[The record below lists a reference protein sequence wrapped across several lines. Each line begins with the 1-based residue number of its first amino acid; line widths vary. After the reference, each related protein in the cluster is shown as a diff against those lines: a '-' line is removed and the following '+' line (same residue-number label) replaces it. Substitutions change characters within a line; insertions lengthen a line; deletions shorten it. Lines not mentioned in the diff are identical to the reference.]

1 MKVKLRDILYTIL
14 TFIIVMVISY
24 IFILKVLAVGY
35 APGPI
40 SLNSPGVSPA
50 EPSTGNI
57 QKLEGDPKAYSY
69 KGYAAYKDFDL
80 FPIDNIEFN
89 ASPDRFCA
97 EHGTPYGSYHGST
110 SIGGDYHKT
119 HYITSHKASGKISDP
134 KGDIDTNAL
143 IYIDSNLNVDKSKL
157 ASADLDG
164 WRKITE
170 EPNNVVRTNWVYQD
184 KKIEF
189 DCEGY
194 YSGPRVGKGSISD
207 GGMAFLL
214 ACYKQTPA
222 ERQSTT
228 YSGDPLQH
236 ALWDWF
242 GQGGGSSLRSVA
254 ETYDR
259 YHEKSKTPDIDT
271 VPETDNF
278 GTTIDSTGNTY
289 TVGPFKMSDYYR
301 AEKEKVSGGSYKVTR
316 ISATEYEMLSDAE
329 KAECVMTSSDSYEKY
344 EFIPSPGGSTETL
357 QDRFTSV
364 SGKNNSESDY
374 NLKGSIVEAYA
385 ILTNESGGIYEKKL
399 DFIPEPNESFNITLT
414 KDEIKEYDELLDIKF
429 IYQRIHAAGS
439 GTFWDG
445 RQYEYT
451 FTEKDAEQSSCSYSC
466 RHGNYNGHHES
477 CSPGTS
483 GVPYDGECTH
493 TWCVDC
499 DEGSRDCGD
508 PECTS
513 CPHPYHDCGGTDSDS
528 HSGDGDS
535 PYTYTC
541 RHGHG
546 NCWYFHW
553 TNDPA
558 ETSDFAQDGFAG
570 AGWLQVS
577 RDTYKIRVAV
587 PLKTQMAIYKY
598 ITKVDHVG
606 ENLNLFN
613 GGDSRKYP
621 DMLWQD
627 AIDKKHIDPVKVE
640 RGDRV
645 EYKVIIE
652 NKSRF
657 PTQVKVKDT
666 LPELNDTN
674 DCVVLEIPSEIQNSE
689 WITVEAK
696 SQNEYTIVI
705 RTTQPTGESGCKDGS
720 CVSKNGGSH
729 DKYNNVIEFI
739 TKNDTAEH
747 MRFDRWG
754 GEGKTATHGE
764 HRYGNIVNTKDN
776 YITDPAQLREK
787 DADTYVIKE
796 YNVSIEKFIY
806 DVKHNED
813 VDLGSV
819 ADGLDTSV
827 IHNSE
832 GRNRKTLGADAEN
845 IKKNNPVY
853 VEYGDIVTYKIVV
866 YNTTDNTGTDFDIP
880 SRDNEPY
887 WQPDKVY
894 VNLKDT
900 LPQKYSELDVKV
912 EDAPAPILSTSS
924 AAGASEHSISI
935 GATESES
942 GGEFTITDL
951 MVPAGQTRTV
961 TVTLKVEEYEK
972 GTIEEN
978 NVKFDP
984 KEMRNI
990 NKGPSGRADDKF
1002 CVIKNHSTNL
1012 ETSDWYILNNY
1023 NTFTDKYVYKY
1034 DEKMQHQNQT
1044 EGYSQDGYVS
1054 NADGTLIKS
1063 RRNESPGTENWIVTS
1078 KHPTVEERKIV
1089 TEKEKYKKEFPV
1101 SVEKTETIVYRIA
1114 VTNVSNTL
1122 TDAGKIDSGKKPET
1136 QVRTSTVTDHM
1147 EIGLTFKGVT
1157 AAIYSDANGE
1167 NKVKDVAV
1175 SDNLLETDK
1184 EIDGRHYNVH
1194 EFTVG
1199 NETIV
1204 NPGQTIIYEVTVLI
1218 DQSNMYLFDLENNA
1232 TLTKLTN
1239 INNTDS
1245 EEREV
1250 KNDKYN
1256 EDISPQDKEGSS
1268 DFVRMKD
1275 LVIGG
1280 WVWVDFDKNGLKDDK
1295 VRDESDK
1302 AYFNLDDNAMKRDV
1316 VVKLYRANGENGEL
1330 IRTTKTDSTGFYTF
1344 GKGSDNAFGWRT
1356 NDYNYAEGLPTSDT
1370 YKLGQNLNIDYYQ
1383 RVEKATN
1390 KDANGNYQ
1398 ANSVPFN
1405 YYIEFEYDGV
1415 VFKSTEFY
1423 SGMDNLEK
1431 DPTVNNYGE
1440 AKDPYKTPG
1449 DSNALEFTDIREEF
1463 NKKYEYITY
1472 DKAYDV
1478 NKTNGVSLAFDKTNH
1493 TSQLIEDPS
1502 RTITARS
1509 FIKADTIQGKYDSS
1523 HKDWNPAP
1531 CTSSIS
1537 NTNLLW
1543 LFSFDSSKDNNET
1556 PETEYLKDINLGL
1569 ELREDVDINLSKDVY
1584 SVKTTINGEQM
1595 EYFYNKNNSVNG
1607 EMSSAEGDEDNKL
1620 YLNDFIIKTPYGLD
1634 LYESDYKMRV
1644 EQYKANAVKAYK
1656 GINGES
1662 ELNVEVTYRI
1672 TVANKSINDDET
1684 LPKDKMKDTKL
1695 KAKISEIVDLYDS
1708 NFMKYNSP
1716 DDKIDIKLANAQGYL
1731 EDATIKVAEAWYF
1744 KQDDSGDYIIG
1755 DGVFS
1760 KTYADD
1766 SGNVYKKPVFV
1777 KADSTAIGSETRYK
1791 KVDLTLKNTS
1801 MLGEGG
1807 NSEKENS
1814 NNFTADGYNTIYIT
1828 GMENDPD
1835 LDIAEGENIDI
1846 YVKYVLDKDNLEVRN
1861 ENSDYSDTQTSSTD
1875 TFVGADGSVLTTI
1888 STAYESTFTLHRSL
1902 KLKDHVVEKDVKTE
1916 RGLENIAQVNLY
1928 SIWYEDGKPASIV
1941 DMDSNAG
1948 NIGNTNDELVDKL
1961 KDNVDSASRKSTVEQ
1976 AKKEKTGKYTSADN
1990 WDPYYEDTTYKTG
2003 IELTADGTEWTKE
2016 EASAKHPN
2024 LKIQKYKMLRE
2035 LSGMVWDD
2043 ARTESDAADSLNSQ
2057 YSGDGIFDGDK
2068 DNPKEKQEKA
2078 LDNVNVPTNY
2088 INEFTKNVEDKTKEK
2103 FDFNVR
2109 NAKVELIEIVEI
2121 PSSVTGTG
2129 KSHYYEEILGN
2140 VTWQQA
2146 QHIRTNGEGL
2156 YTVNG
2161 FIPGR
2166 YIVRFTY
2173 GDTIKDLTNAE
2184 VTYAETSGTP
2194 RENAVDYA
2202 RTDMQIFNG
2211 QDYKTTKYAYNL
2223 DEYVADD
2230 SEGVAK
2236 IASTESTIDKYA
2248 ARHNSET
2255 GAISDNDVV
2264 MTALER
2270 PDLSDA
2276 RDDEIR
2282 RLDVNN
2288 YSEIMI
2294 NEKAEVLKGLA
2305 NSTGLAETRLD
2316 GDAEDKGLS
2325 INYYKYFEDDEY
2337 QSQKEEYL
2345 DELTNKT
2352 YMEAETV
2359 EFLVKPEKLDYEQT
2373 TTQSYYVK
2381 LSGGKD
2387 YYYNDLDTIV
2397 NNIITERRYKI
2408 ENIDMG
2414 IEYRPETNISLTKEI
2429 DTIQLVTSDNE
2440 VLVDL
2445 KMKTREENGR
2455 VIHYI
2460 DTENSKGAE
2469 NVQIVSNTYDI
2480 DPLLEGIIDVYEEQR
2495 QGFIYVAVDEDIL
2508 QGCRVVLTYKFLAEN
2523 NSEVDRI
2530 SNRLNNIRFYA
2541 NSDTNALKSTY
2552 ATVGALNS
2560 ILAADTTG
2568 AEVEGTEYTA
2578 NNFARNIVKFDV
2590 YEEDAQNIT
2599 YRNRP
2604 KTMILDEINNINDGD
2619 GTNGYFGKYVGYTY
2633 YIGEDP
2639 NNLDTISELKFD
2651 VVIDYVDT
2659 DLEFEQVSQS
2669 NGVKFTEVGSAGSGD
2684 DSDLEGALNT
2694 GKDIVNQFGV
2704 ANQNWSNRSTLPAT
2718 NLSRYLFKLNS
2729 PWGAINQALKAI
2741 ETTPPETTPGDPT
2754 NPIKKVEQ
2762 IAADM
2767 LTDIQGIK
2775 YKSLVMTVSDK
2786 VSDSDEN
2793 NNNNLFSKY
2802 LQPSVVNE
2810 EKSVATV
2817 YLPVSKLLATET
2829 DTDNMLYENIAEVSQ
2844 FTVLTGRRTNF
2855 DTTIGNVDIHEVLK
2869 QNEEKTPEDDPYD
2882 KFGSIEY
2889 VTAALETDTSSTETI
2904 TLTPPTGLMKNRRV
2918 IFEAIDTT
2926 RDVTQTAVIAIA
2938 VVVIVLIITK
2948 FTIIKVK
2955 KKRYK

>member
-1 MKVKLRDILYTIL
+1 MKSKIKDILHIML
-14 TFIIVMVISY
+14 IFIAVMVICG
-24 IFILKVLAVGY
+24 IFIIKVLAVGY
-35 APGPI
+35 QSGPI
-40 SLNSPGVSPA
+40 ALNSPGVSSA
-50 EPSTGNI
+50 EPATGNI
-57 QKLEGDPKAYSY
+57 QKLEGDPKTYSY
-69 KGYAAYKDFDL
+69 KGYAAYTDFDL

-89 ASPDRFCA
+89 KSPDRFCA
-97 EHGTPYGSYHGST
+97 EHGTPYGSYDGNT
-110 SIGGDYHKT
+110 SIGSDYHKV
-119 HYITSHKASGKISDP
+119 HKITSHNASGKIPDP
-134 KGDIDTNAL
+134 KGDIDRNAL
-143 IYIDSNLNVDKSKL
+143 IFINDNLNVDKSKL
-157 ASADLDG
+157 ASADLYG
-164 WRKITE
+164 WRKVSE
-170 EPNNVVRTNWVYQD
+170 VPNNVVRTNWVYQD

-189 DCEGY
+189 DCEGH
-194 YSGPRVGKGSISD
+194 YSGPRIGMGSISD
-207 GGMAFLL
+207 GGIAFLL

-222 ERQSTT
+222 ERQATT
-228 YSGDPLQH
+228 YSGDPLQK
-236 ALWDWF
+236 AIWDWF
-242 GQGGGSSLRSVA
+242 GQGGNSSLKPIA

-278 GTTIDSTGNTY
+278 GTTIDSTGDTY

-301 AEKEKVSGGSYKVTR
+301 AEKEKLSGAGSYKVTTVT
-316 ISATEYEMLSDAE
+316 AAEYESMSDAE
-329 KAECVMTSSDSYEKY
+329 KAECVLVSTNTYEKY
-344 EFIPSPGGSTETL
+344 EFIPSAGGPTETL
-357 QDRFTSV
+357 QDRFTAV

-374 NLKGSIVEAYA
+374 DLTGSIVEAYA
-385 ILTNESGGIYEKKL
+385 ILTNESGRTYEKKL
-399 DFIPEPNESFNITLT
+399 DFIPEPNESFNITLS

-429 IYQRIHAAGS
+429 IYQRVHAAGS

-451 FTEKDAEQSSCSYSC
+451 FTEKDAKQSSCRYYCRNSY
-466 RHGNYNGHHES
+466 GLYHES
-477 CSPGTS
+477 CSPGSKST
-483 GVPYDGECTH
+483 PYTGTCRH
-493 TWCVDC
+493 T
-499 DEGSRDCGD
+499 GY
-508 PECTS
+508 TS
-513 CPHPYHDCGGTDSDS
+513 CRSCSNPDHSCHDSGYTRKS
-528 HSGDGDS
+528 HTGDGDS

-541 RHGHG
+541 GHDHG

-577 RDTYKIRVAV
+577 RDTYTIRVAV

-606 ENLNLFN
+606 EDINVFN

-645 EYKVIIE
+645 EYKVILE

-666 LPELNDTN
+666 LPELNDSN

-720 CVSKNGGSH
+720 CVSKNGGEH
-729 DKYNNVIEFI
+729 DKYNNIIEFI

-764 HRYGNIVNTKDN
+764 HRYGNMVNTKDN

-806 DVKHNED
+806 DVSHNEE

-819 ADGLDTSV
+819 ADGVDTSV
-827 IHNSE
+827 IHDSE
-832 GRNRKTLGADAEN
+832 ERNRKTLGADAEN

-853 VEYGDIVTYKIVV
+853 IEYGDIVTYKIVV
-866 YNTTDNTGTDFDIP
+866 YNTTDNTGTDFDIS
-880 SRDNEPY
+880 SRDDEPY

-894 VNLKDT
+894 VNLKDK
-900 LPQKYSELDVKV
+900 LPTKYSELDVKV
-912 EDAPAPILSTSS
+912 EDAPAPILSSSS
-924 AAGASEHSISI
+924 AAGADEHTISI

-951 MVPAGQTRTV
+951 MVPAGQTRIV

-984 KEMRNI
+984 EEMRNI

-1034 DEKMQHQNQT
+1034 NEKMQHQNET
-1044 EGYSQDGYVS
+1044 ERYSQGGYVS
-1054 NADGTLIKS
+1054 DGNGVLIKS
-1063 RRNESPGTENWIVTS
+1063 RRNEAPGTSTVTD
-1078 KHPTVEERKIV
+1078 KHGMIDTVKV
-1089 TEKEKYKKEFPV
+1089 VDSKEKYKKEFPV
-1101 SVEKTETIVYRIA
+1101 SVEKTETVVYRIA
-1114 VTNVSNTL
+1114 VTNEAKEATTVNT
-1122 TDAGKIDSGKKPET
+1122 INSGKKPAT

-1147 EIGLTFKGVT
+1147 EVGLTLKGIT

-1167 NKVKDVAV
+1167 NKVKDVTSVA
-1175 SDNLLETDK
+1175 SNLVQANK
-1184 EIDGRHYNVH
+1184 EKDGRYYNVY

-1232 TLTKLTN
+1232 TLTRLTN

-1245 EEREV
+1245 EDREV
-1250 KNDKYN
+1250 KNQKYN

-1316 VVKLYRANGENGEL
+1316 VVKLYRAVGENGEL

-1344 GKGSDNAFGWRT
+1344 GRGSDNAFGWRT

-1370 YKLGQNLNIDYYQ
+1370 YKLGQNLSWDYYQ

-1390 KDANGNYQ
+1390 KDDNGNYQ
-1398 ANSVPFN
+1398 ANSVPID

-1440 AKDPYKTPG
+1440 TKDPYKTPG
-1449 DSNALEFTDIREEF
+1449 DSNALEFTNIREEF

-1478 NKTNGVSLAFDKTNH
+1478 NKTNAVSLAFDKTDH

-1523 HKDWNPAP
+1523 HKDWNPTP
-1531 CTSSIS
+1531 CTSSIP

-1569 ELREDVDINLSKDVY
+1569 ELREDVDISLSKDVY
-1584 SVKTTINGEQM
+1584 SVKTTVNGEQM
-1595 EYFYNKNNSVNG
+1595 EYFYNKNNSING
-1607 EMSSAEGDEDNKL
+1607 EMSSAEGDEESKL

-1708 NFMKYNSP
+1708 NFIKYNTP
-1716 DDKIDIKLANAQGYL
+1716 DDKIDIKLTNNQGYL
-1731 EDATIKVAEAWYF
+1731 EDAIIKVAEAWYF

-1760 KTYADD
+1760 KDYADD
-1766 SGNVYKKPVFV
+1766 SGNVYKKPIFV
-1777 KADSTAIGSETRYK
+1777 KADSTAAGSETRYK
-1791 KVDLTLKNTS
+1791 KVDLILKNES

-1814 NNFTADGYNTIYIT
+1814 NNFTADGYNTLYIS

-1846 YVKYVLDKDNLEVRN
+1846 YVKYVLDKDNLEVKN

-1888 STAYESTFTLHRSL
+1888 NTAYESTFTLHRSL
-1902 KLKDHVVEKDVKTE
+1902 KLKDHVIEKDAKTE

-1941 DMDSNAG
+1941 DMDSNTG

-1976 AKKEKTGKYTSADN
+1976 AKAEKVGKYTSADN

-2016 EASAKHPN
+2016 QAKEKHPE
-2024 LKIQKYKMLRE
+2024 LKIQEYKMLRE

-2043 ARTESDAADSLNSQ
+2043 ARTESDAGDSLNSQ

-2088 INEFTKNVEDKTKEK
+2088 INEFTKNDEDKTKEK

-2161 FIPGR
+2161 FIPGK

-2202 RTDMQIFNG
+2202 RADMQIFNG

-2223 DEYVADD
+2223 DQYATEA

-2248 ARHNSET
+2248 ARHNSEI
-2255 GAISDNDVV
+2255 GELSDNDVV

-2316 GDAEDKGLS
+2316 GDESDKGLS
-2325 INYYKYFEDDEY
+2325 INYYKYFEENRY
-2337 QSQKEEYL
+2337 KNQKEEYL
-2345 DELTNKT
+2345 DELTDNT

-2359 EFLVKPEKLDYEQT
+2359 EFLVKPEKLTYEQT
-2373 TTQSYYVK
+2373 TTENYYTK

-2397 NNIITERRYKI
+2397 NKIITERKYKI

-2429 DTIQLVTSDNE
+2429 DTVQLVTSDNE

-2445 KMKTREENGR
+2445 KMRTKEENGE
-2455 VIHYI
+2455 VVHYI

-2469 NVQIVSNTYDI
+2469 NVQIVSNTYDV
-2480 DPLLEGIIDVYEEQR
+2480 DPLLKGIIDVYEEQR
-2495 QGFIYVAVDEDIL
+2495 QGFIYVAVDNDIL

-2530 SNRLNNIRFYA
+2530 SKQLNNIRFFA
-2541 NSDTNALKSTY
+2541 NGDTNTLKSTY
-2552 ATVGALNS
+2552 PTVESLNS
-2560 ILAADTTG
+2560 ISTLDTSG
-2568 AEVEGTEYTA
+2568 KDIEGTEYTA

-2590 YEEDAQNIT
+2590 YNEDDENVI

-2604 KTMILDEINNINDGD
+2604 KTMMLDEINNINDID
-2619 GTNGYFGKYVGYTY
+2619 GTDGYFGKYVGYTY

-2639 NNLDTISELKFD
+2639 NDLDVISELKFD
-2651 VVIDYVDT
+2651 VIIDYVDT
-2659 DLEFEQVSQS
+2659 NLEFEQVTQS
-2669 NGVKFTEVGSAGSGD
+2669 SDVKFTEVGKKPDSEDGSELT
-2684 DSDLEGALNT
+2684 SVLQQ
-2694 GKDIVNQFGV
+2694 DIIEQFDI

-2729 PWGAINQALKAI
+2729 PWGAINKLLESI
-2741 ETTPPETTPGDPT
+2741 EESPTEPT
-2754 NPIKKVEQ
+2754 NPILKAEQ
-2762 IAADM
+2762 LAADM

-2775 YKSLVMTVSDK
+2775 YKSLVMTVADK
-2786 VSDSDEN
+2786 VSDSDDA
-2793 NNNNLFSKY
+2793 NNNNLFSKF
-2802 LQPSVVNE
+2802 LEPSVISE
-2810 EKSVATV
+2810 ESSVATV
-2817 YLPVSKLLATET
+2817 YLPVSKLLATEN
-2829 DTDNMLYENIAEVSQ
+2829 DTNDMVYENIAEVSQ

-2869 QNEEKTPEDDPYD
+2869 QNEENKDDDPYD

-2904 TLTPPTGLMKNRRV
+2904 TLTPPTGLMRNRRV

-2926 RDVTQTAVIAIA
+2926 SDVARIAVISIA
-2938 VVVIVLIITK
+2938 VVVTILIITK
-2948 FTIIKVK
+2948 ITIVKIK